1 MPLYNYHHATIFVPP
16 DIASPLE
23 VYRQAWDP
31 VMAEQIAAHVT
42 LIYPQEVSGAEL
54 LTEKL
59 RNICS
64 ATTSFRLK
72 LGNLTYSGS
81 PEGGVYVAV
90 DDTEGACGRLR
101 TQVLRSPAEIPL
113 HVTLVHPRT
122 SSRGRELWDQAN
134 LQLPQSEFRVKEVAI
149 TGFDGAKWATLHRF
163 ELKAI

>member
-1 MPLYNYHHATIFVPP
+1 MSLYYNHHATIFVPP

-59 RNICS
+59 RNICP
-64 ATTSFRLK
+64 ATGFFTLK
-72 LGNLTYSGS
+72 LGNLAYSGS

-90 DDTEGACGRLR
+90 DDTEGACRRLR
-101 TQVLRSPAEIPL
+101 AEILSSPSEIPL

-122 SSRGRELWDQAN
+122 SSRGREFWDLAN
-134 LQLPQSEFRVKEVAI
+134 LQLQQSEFLV
-149 TGFDGAKWATLHRF
+149 
-163 ELKAI
+163 